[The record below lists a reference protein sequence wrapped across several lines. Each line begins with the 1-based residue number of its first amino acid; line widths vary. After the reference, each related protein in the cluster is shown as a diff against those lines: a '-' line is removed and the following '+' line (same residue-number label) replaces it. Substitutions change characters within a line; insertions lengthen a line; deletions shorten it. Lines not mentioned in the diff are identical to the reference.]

1 MRPFM
6 GITLCKN
13 RLAAS
18 GSILWRAAMP
28 RADMARFI
36 ERRDAL
42 ALAEGSRMSVVYI
55 HRVQDI
61 RTTIN
66 ESMAYPAFPRIPRRS
81 SPPSQ
86 ELKPKGSPPGLRPQL
101 RLYEQAWYPLVA

>member
-1 MRPFM
+1 
-6 GITLCKN
+6 
-13 RLAAS
+13 
-18 GSILWRAAMP
+18 MP

-42 ALAEGSRMSVVYI
+42 AFTEGSRMSVAHI

-61 RTTIN
+61 RTPIN

-86 ELKPKGSPPGLRPQL
+86 KLKPKDNPPGQRPRL
-101 RLYEQAWYPLVA
+101 RLYEQVWYPLVT